1 MTSEDETPKIDRSR
15 LPGHIAI
22 IMDGNGSWAKSRGLP
37 RIAGYTE
44 GIESV
49 RAVVT
54 ECARLKIGQ
63 LTLYAFSYEN
73 WGRPA
78 DQISALMHL
87 LTEYLGSEKQE
98 LLDNNIR
105 LGTLG
110 DISRLPE
117 HAQRALD
124 LVANT
129 TSEMN
134 GMRLNLALNYS
145 GRQEILRAVRKIARA
160 HAEGALD
167 LSMLDERGFSTYLDS
182 FDQPDP
188 DLLIRTS
195 GEMRISNFLLWQIA
209 YTEIYVTNVLWPDF
223 REGQLHEAI
232 ADFQRRTRKFGKV
245 ADN

>member
-1 MTSEDETPKIDRSR
+1 
-15 LPGHIAI
+15 
-22 IMDGNGSWAKSRGLP
+22 LP
-37 RIAGYTE
+37 RIAGHTE

-54 ECARLKIGQ
+54 ECANLKVGC

-73 WGRPA
+73 WKRPTDEIA
-78 DQISALMHL
+78 ALMEL
-87 LTEYLGSEKQE
+87 LTEYLRVEKQE

-105 LGTLG
+105 LGTFG

-117 HAQRALD
+117 HAKEALKEVGEATGE
-124 LVANT
+124 LT
-129 TSEMN
+129 

-145 GRQEILRAVRKIARA
+145 GRQEILRAALRIARA
-160 HAEGALD
+160 HGGGALD
-167 LSMLDERGFSTYLDS
+167 LSKLDEKVFSTYLDS

-209 YTEIYVTNVLWPDF
+209 YAEIYVTDVLWPDF
-223 REGQLHEAI
+223 REKHLHEAI
-232 ADFQRRTRKFGKV
+232 AEYQSRTRRFGRT
-245 ADN
+245 D